1 MSAVR
6 RLVVVV
12 GVVTIAAGITIAGG
26 FSGEPDTP
34 EASPPSVARI
44 VCQAGG
50 AVLRS
55 PNVVAERDGV
65 HLAVTNASGADLL
78 EIRSATDEPLAET
91 PLDLDAATNAVFQ
104 IPPGPVTVTC
114 GAGDG
119 GAGVLQVL
127 DPRNR
132 WISPT
137 LACGEDEVERAE
149 LSTEEIPGEP
159 AVGTARRAV
168 PGLRGIDEL
177 EKPGYPASL
186 WHGDLLVV
194 IREGEVVGRIT
205 RAQDRGLWSVVVTA
219 CPGSGLTDD

>member
-1 MSAVR
+1 VSAVR

-26 FSGEPDTP
+26 FPSEPAPDVAP
-34 EASPPSVARI
+34 PPSVARV
-44 VCQAGG
+44 VCETGG
-50 AVLRS
+50 AVLRA
-55 PNVVAERDGV
+55 PTVVAARDGV

-91 PLDLDAATNAVFQ
+91 PLDLDALTNAVFQ

-114 GAGDG
+114 GAGDA
-119 GAGVLQVL
+119 GASVLQIL
-127 DPRNR
+127 DPRER
-132 WISPT
+132 WVSPT
-137 LACGEDEVERAE
+137 LACGEEEVERVE
-149 LSTEEIPGEP
+149 LTTEEIPGEP

-168 PGLRGIDEL
+168 PGLRGSDEL
-177 EKPGYPASL
+177 EKPGYPGSL

-205 RAQDRGLWSVVVTA
+205 RAQNRGEWSVVVTA
-219 CPGSGLTDD
+219 CPGSGLTDA